1 MPPAPGQHCHPADG
15 RSAASGRHRRA
26 TRAPRERRPAAP
38 RAPRPTA
45 PAPAADQQH
54 EYCVAH
60 SPGTGKTHLSIALG
74 IRACLAG
81 HRVQFRTATEWVA
94 LLADA
99 QRQGRLDGELDRL
112 ARVPLLIIDEVGYI
126 PFDPQAANL
135 MFMLVSRRYER
146 ASLIVTSN
154 KAFSAWG
161 DIFGDEVTAA
171 AMIDRLVH
179 HAEILA
185 LKGDSYRLKDRD
197 LARPP
202 AAD

>member
-1 MPPAPGQHCHPADG
+1 M
-15 RSAASGRHRRA
+15 
-26 TRAPRERRPAAP
+26 
-38 RAPRPTA
+38 
-45 PAPAADQQH
+45 
-54 EYCVAH
+54 
-60 SPGTGKTHLSIALG
+60 G

-81 HRVQFRTATEWVA
+81 HRVLFRTATEWVA

-99 QRQGRLDGELDRL
+99 QRQGRLDAELDRL
-112 ARVPLLIIDEVGYI
+112 QRVPLLIVDEVGYI
-126 PFDPQAANL
+126 PFDPHAANL

-146 ASLIVTSN
+146 ASMIVTSN

-185 LKGDSYRLKDRD
+185 LKGDSYRLQGKDLGSPR
-197 LARPP
+197 